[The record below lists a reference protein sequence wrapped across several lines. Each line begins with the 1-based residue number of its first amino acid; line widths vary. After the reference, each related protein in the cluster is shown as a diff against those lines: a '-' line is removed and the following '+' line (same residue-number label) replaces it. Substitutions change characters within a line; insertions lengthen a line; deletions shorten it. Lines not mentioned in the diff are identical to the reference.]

1 MAYLLDT
8 NVISE
13 LRMAHPNDNV
23 RAWIDRES
31 TAELYISALVVGEI
45 RQGIG
50 RLRGREAARAD
61 SLDRWLAGLVT
72 IYADRVLPVTAAV
85 AEEWGRLNAVS
96 EPPPVVDGLMAAT
109 ALVHRL
115 TLVTRNVADAGR
127 TGVRVVN
134 PFVSAAS

>member
-45 RQGIG
+45 RQGIE

-61 SLDRWLAGLVT
+61 SLARRPRHDLCRPRAPS
-72 IYADRVLPVTAAV
+72 D
-85 AEEWGRLNAVS
+85 GRGRRGMG
-96 EPPPVVDGLMAAT
+96 PPER
-109 ALVHRL
+109 RL
-115 TLVTRNVADAGR
+115 RA
-127 TGVRVVN
+127 
-134 PFVSAAS
+134 AASG